1 MARKRFSKRK
11 RDIIQS
17 LIFFASTFGIIACII
32 LYLWVYTEIDEN
44 LLAIEIQNSTAKEL
58 QNEINEYQSQIESLS
73 RPDVIA
79 RKARE
84 KLNMVFTEPE
94 TLRIFIDLPLTNAL
108 WQKRTWNT
116 EQGLQYWPDL

>member
-17 LIFFASTFGIIACII
+17 LIFFASTFGIIAWII

-108 WQKRTWNT
+108 
-116 EQGLQYWPDL
+116 